1 MKYGKLISKL
11 TKRSNNNGYVAVAL
25 VAGLAA
31 GALLSILFAPE
42 SGEDTR
48 RIIRDKAKDLGD
60 NAKDKFNALRNKLSG
75 NDFEEHD
82 DDVAPEVPHFVNKVP
97 KKRKSDI
104 KDIIHEAHVESQN
117 AEQSMS

>member
-11 TKRSNNNGYVAVAL
+11 TNRSNNSGYVAVAL

-31 GALLSILFAPE
+31 GAILSILFAPE

-48 RIIRDKAKDLGD
+48 KLIRDKAKGIGD
-60 NAKDKFNALRNKLSG
+60 NAKDKFAALKNKLSR
-75 NDFEEHD
+75 NEFEEHEE
-82 DDVAPEVPHFVNKVP
+82 DVAPEVPHFVNKVP

-104 KDIIHEAHVESQN
+104 KDIVHEAHVESQN
-117 AEQSMS
+117 TEQAIS

>member
-11 TKRSNNNGYVAVAL
+11 TNRSNNSGYVAVAL

-31 GALLSILFAPE
+31 GAILSILFAPE

-48 RIIRDKAKDLGD
+48 KLIRNRAKGLGD
-60 NAKDKFNALRNKLSG
+60 NAKDKFVAFKNKLSG
-75 NDFEEHD
+75 NEFEEHEE
-82 DDVAPEVPHFVNKVP
+82 DVAPEVPHFVNKVP

-104 KDIIHEAHVESQN
+104 KEIIHEAHVENQN
-117 AEQSMS
+117 TEQALS

>member
-31 GALLSILFAPE
+31 GAILSILFAPE
-42 SGEDTR
+42 SGEGTR
-48 RIIRDKAKDLGD
+48 KLIRDKAKGLGD
-60 NAKDKFNALRNKLSG
+60 NAKDKFVAFKNKLSG
-75 NDFEEHD
+75 NEFEEHEE
-82 DDVAPEVPHFVNKVP
+82 DVAPEVPHFVNKVP

-104 KDIIHEAHVESQN
+104 KEIIHEAHVENQN
-117 AEQSMS
+117 TEQALS

>member
-11 TKRSNNNGYVAVAL
+11 TKRSNNGYVAVAL

-31 GALLSILFAPE
+31 GAILSILFAPE

-48 RIIRDKAKDLGD
+48 RKISDKAKDLG
-60 NAKDKFNALRNKLSG
+60 NSAKDKYTSFKNKITGHEL
-75 NDFEEHD
+75 EEHH
-82 DDVAPEVPHFVNKVP
+82 DDVATEVPHFVNTTT

-104 KDIIHEAHVESQN
+104 RDIIHEAHE
-117 AEQSMS
+117 EQHTEQPIS

>member
-11 TKRSNNNGYVAVAL
+11 ANRSNNNGYVAVAL

-31 GALLSILFAPE
+31 GAILSILFAPE

-48 RIIRDKAKDLGD
+48 RIIRDKAKGLGD
-60 NAKDKFNALRNKLSG
+60 NAKDKFNALKNKLSG

-82 DDVAPEVPHFVNKVP
+82 DDVAPEIPHFVNKVP

-117 AEQSMS
+117 TEQFIS

>member
-31 GALLSILFAPE
+31 GAILSILFAPE

-48 RIIRDKAKDLGD
+48 KLIRDKAKGIGD
-60 NAKDKFNALRNKLSG
+60 NAKDKFAALKNKQCELISLPFYL
-75 NDFEEHD
+75 NF
-82 DDVAPEVPHFVNKVP
+82 
-97 KKRKSDI
+97 
-104 KDIIHEAHVESQN
+104 
-117 AEQSMS
+117 